1 MDQTWGFMLYTN
13 QPSFRWWQLRIIFL
27 WYSGPQSFNVIIAI
41 LKPIC
46 IWIRASLVAQTVK
59 NLPAIQEMQVWP
71 LGWED
76 PLEKA
81 MEPTPVFL
89 PRKPH
94 GWRSLVGYS
103 PWSHKKLDVTERLHF
118 YFMVAQTVKNL
129 PAMQEMQLWSWVEK
143 IPWRREWLPN
153 PGFLPGGFHGQR
165 SLVGY
170 SPWGSSE

>member
-1 MDQTWGFMLYTN
+1 ME
-13 QPSFRWWQLRIIFL
+13 QLNL
-27 WYSGPQSFNVIIAI
+27 LLPQDVD
-41 LKPIC
+41 
-46 IWIRASLVAQTVK
+46 WASLVAQTVK

-153 PGFLPGGFHGQR
+153 PVFLPEEFHGQR

-170 SPWGSSE
+170 SPGGCKESYTTEQLTLFAFTQETEM